1 MATRENTDYLR
12 FSAFAIRDLITRKLA
27 QDSNYTDQV
36 YPGSNLAILIDII
49 SYMYQTLMYNLNSA
63 AAETM
68 WSDTKIYENIN
79 RLSQFLGYNPHG
91 MNPLYGV
98 FSLPSDFSGGLI
110 PRYSYID
117 AGETDSAG
125 NPVFFSTIEDIEIRS
140 DDTNK
145 EIVLYNGKW
154 KLYNTVFTA
163 EGTDWETF
171 VLNGLRSDSAT
182 GDYVGNNFIHVYV
195 ANPGKKPERFY
206 MTDSGLLKTRNEFF
220 NNSIVYDVSI
230 GMQSTDVRDG
240 STGMFTPIPRLYQS
254 NDKVFNLRL
263 DETKTYT
270 ITFGN
275 GRQGE
280 KPQKGAAIYVF
291 YLDSN
296 GPGLDF
302 SPGQI
307 NGTLFSNIF
316 SYQQTQNGVDFKAI
330 FDEKSGDIINYIEN
344 VELISPTLGFAME
357 ESVDEIRDFAPNWF
371 RMGNRLVTKRDYEY
385 YVKNAPAFRGTFAD
399 VKCMNNWEYMATF
412 YKWLYEMGIRYH
424 KEIDS
429 SETKLGRRFL
439 TQSKLLESR
448 RRYADPADSNNIYLW
463 TLYNSSEWNSAARS
477 HDDII
482 DGARANLL
490 QVKDITHEPEFI
502 LPIKVAFAV
511 CAAND
516 EYLLRAFEGI
526 DTDDDK
532 FDEFLKKKYSEE
544 FLAKAKAKEKEELQ
558 QAEKDSSY
566 VPKTIADFINPFKN
580 SYIEITIDDEVI
592 YTSSALQNQIKTII
606 KNFFEENKKLG
617 GYVDFND
624 LQNRI
629 FDINGVNKIRTVYK
643 DQVSDNDKNYI
654 VRNGISFASWS
665 YDDILVV
672 KKNVPK
678 IDLEVS
684 SAGRSLEAFQ
694 YASLV
699 NFDKNTSTNT
709 EEKIN
714 YIDDINI
721 KIIKRSAAALNTV
734 AY

>member
-1 MATRENTDYLR
+1 MATKENTDYLR
-12 FSAFAIRDLITRKLA
+12 FSAFAVRDLITRKLA

-36 YPGSNLAILIDII
+36 YPGSNLAILIDIV
-49 SYMYQTLMYNLNSA
+49 SYMYQTLMYNLNNA
-63 AAETM
+63 ASETM
-68 WSDTKIYENIN
+68 WADTKIYENIN

-91 MNPLYGV
+91 MNPIYGV
-98 FSLPSDFSGGLI
+98 FSLPNDFPGGFI

-125 NPVFFSTIEDIEIRS
+125 NPVFFSTVEDIELRS

-154 KLYNTVFTA
+154 KLYNTVFTT

-182 GDYVGNNFIHVYV
+182 GNYIGNNFIHVYV
-195 ANPGKKPERFY
+195 VNPGGQIERYY
-206 MTDSGLLKTRNEFF
+206 MTDEGLLKTRNEFF
-220 NNSIVYDVSI
+220 NNKLVFDVSI
-230 GMQSTDVRDG
+230 GLG
-240 STGMFTPIPRLYQS
+240 SELGAGEFTPIPRLYKS
-254 NDKVFNLRL
+254 NDRVFNLRL

-280 KPQKGAAIYVF
+280 KPLKGSSVYVF

-296 GPGLDF
+296 GPGLEF
-302 SPGQI
+302 APGQI

-316 SYQQTQNGVDFKAI
+316 SYQQTQNGIDFKSI
-330 FDEKSGDIINYIEN
+330 FEERSSDTVNYVEN
-344 VELISPTLGFAME
+344 VELVSPTMGFAFE

-371 RMGNRLVTKRDYEY
+371 RMGNRLVTKGDYEY

-424 KEIDS
+424 KELDS
-429 SETKLGRRFL
+429 SETKMGRRFL
-439 TQSKLLESR
+439 TQSKLLESN

-463 TLYNSSEWNSAARS
+463 TLYNDSRWNNVVQQ
-477 HDDII
+477 HDDIV
-482 DGARANLL
+482 DSARKNLL
-490 QVKDITHEPEFI
+490 PIKDLTHEPEFI
-502 LPIKVAFAV
+502 LPIEVKFAV
-511 CAAND
+511 CAVND
-516 EYLLRAFEGI
+516 YELIRAFKQI
-526 DTDDDK
+526 KVDDD
-532 FDEFLKKKYSEE
+532 EFEE
-544 FLAKAKAKEKEELQ
+544 FLEKHYSEDFLKAARQKEKEELKK
-558 QAEKDSSY
+558 AEEAAAREEVYEPKDISY
-566 VPKTIADFINPFKN
+566 FINPFNN

-592 YTSSALQNQIKTII
+592 YASSSLQNQIKSII
-606 KNFFEENKKLG
+606 RNFFENNKKLG
-617 GYVDFND
+617 GYIDFNE
-624 LQNRI
+624 LQNQI
-629 FDINGVNKIRTVYK
+629 FEINGVNKIRTVYK
-643 DQVSDNDKNYI
+643 DQVSSNDKNYI

-665 YDDILVV
+665 SDDILMV

-684 SAGRSLEAFQ
+684 SAGRSLEKFQ
-694 YASLV
+694 FCNLA
-699 NFDKNTSTNT
+699 NIDINNNTKR
-709 EEKIN
+709 EEKID
-714 YIDDINI
+714 YIDDINV
-721 KIIKRSAAALNTV
+721 KIIKRSAASLNTV